1 MNDFTIFVIDA
12 LVKSAIIA
20 FALTTGFAYTTLLE
34 RKFIALIQQRIGP
47 NRAGPLGFFQP
58 LADAVKLIFKEDI
71 IPAGADKVIFSVAPA
86 ITAIP
91 ALIVLGVVP
100 FGGKVNVFG
109 HETILGIADINV
121 GMLYILAVTSIAVY
135 GITLAGWASNN
146 KYAMLGGLRS
156 TAQMISYEIAMGLSV
171 LPPVML
177 IGSMSIYDI
186 IDAQKNLWFIAYP
199 TGFVAAVIFT
209 ITMFAET
216 NRAPFDLPEAEQ
228 ELTAGY
234 FTEYS
239 GMRFGAF
246 FMAEYIKMIAV
257 AAICSSLFLGGYQL
271 FGLENLLGGWM
282 GPIILI
288 GKIFGFLLLFIWI
301 RATYPRMRYDQL
313 MGFGWK
319 VMLPVSLANACVT
332 AVLVAYNV
340 YPVIASR

>member
-1 MNDFTIFVIDA
+1 MNELTTFALDA
-12 LVKSAIIA
+12 LVKSAVVA

-34 RKFIALIQQRIGP
+34 RRFIALIQQRIGP
-47 NRAGPLGFFQP
+47 NRTGPQGFLQP
-58 LADAVKLIFKEDI
+58 AADAVKLIFKEDI
-71 IPAGADKVIFSVAPA
+71 IPTGADKVIFSIAPA

-91 ALIVLGVVP
+91 ALIVLAVVP
-100 FGGKVNVFG
+100 LGGEVDLFGYKTV
-109 HETILGIADINV
+109 LGIADINV
-121 GMLYILAVTSIAVY
+121 GLLYIIAVTSIAVY

-156 TAQMISYEIAMGLSV
+156 TAQMLSYEIAMGLAM
-171 LPPVML
+171 LAPVML
-177 IGSMSIYDI
+177 VGSMSITEI
-186 IDAQKNLWFIAYP
+186 IDAQKTIWLAFYPPGLIAMGIFI
-199 TGFVAAVIFT
+199 

-228 ELTAGY
+228 ELTAGF

-257 AAICSSLFLGGYQL
+257 SAICASLFLGGYRL
-271 FGLENLLGGWM
+271 FGLENLLGGWA
-282 GPIILI
+282 GPLILM
-288 GKIFGFLLLFIWI
+288 GKIFGFLLLYIWV
-301 RATYPRMRYDQL
+301 RATLPRMRYDRL

-319 VMLPVSLANACVT
+319 VLLPVSLANVCVT

-340 YPVIASR
+340 IPPLAK